1 VIVQLQKYCAEDY
14 RMLQLC
20 QAVAAMSTCTHKQ
33 VGAVIVNKAS
43 ILGIGYNTVLR
54 CNDRHDKTCLVEHA
68 ERVALDKTKY
78 TDGAIC
84 YVNLF
89 PCLACQEALASAG
102 IDAIV
107 VFGEQGNKLVHPSWG
122 DRPIYLMPPL
132 PSLLLAYN
140 GERNQHQVVQGELA
154 ELITAISNYDA
165 RLDRAESKDE
175 QKQALVGEMVDV
187 QLQLQI
193 LALTIDRGPTDEDH
207 AHKYSK
213 LLMKFSPIFFP
224 GKELS

>member
-1 VIVQLQKYCAEDY
+1 VIIQMKSYSAGEY

-33 VGAVIVNKAS
+33 VGAVLVQN
-43 ILGIGYNTVLR
+43 GTVESVGFNRVLK
-54 CNDRHDKTCLVEHA
+54 CNDRHNKTCNVKHA
-68 ERVALDKTKY
+68 EIEALSKAKY
-78 TDGAIC
+78 TQGAIL

-89 PCLACQEALASAG
+89 PCLKCQEALLQAG
-102 IDAIV
+102 IDALV
-107 VFGEQGNKLVHPSWG
+107 VFGEQGNKPLHPDWG
-122 DRPIYLMPPL
+122 NRPIYLMAPL

-175 QKQALVGEMVDV
+175 QRRALIGEMVDV